1 MYFKLLIIKSIEEI
15 LIWVNKIGLN
25 KKLWIIKEGEETK
38 IELI

>member
-25 KKLWIIKEGEETK
+25 KKLWIITEGEETK